1 MWLAQVHFA
10 DGIAEA
16 RFSDHV
22 LAVEQSRIWHRL
34 AYADP
39 SATVA
44 MAMALLIKD
53 DKE

>member
-22 LAVEQSRIWHRL
+22 LAVEQSRVWIRL
-34 AYADP
+34 TYADP
-39 SATVA
+39 GATVA

>member
-16 RFSDHV
+16 RFDDHV
-22 LAVEQSRIWHRL
+22 LAVEQARIWNRL

-39 SATVA
+39 GATVA

>member
-1 MWLAQVHFA
+1 MWLAQVYFA

-16 RFSDHV
+16 RFDDHV
-22 LAVEQSRIWHRL
+22 MAVEQSRIWNRL

-44 MAMALLIKD
+44 MAMAMEIEL
-53 DKE
+53 